1 MKEQARTCPYCNLT
15 VQTNEVMQH
24 YLKYH
29 PDELTQAVA
38 GLEMLPIDGLGAITA
53 SLSRIIKSA
62 SGVMRAWPS
71 TAVPTCTGQRY
82 VFTAKYDGD
91 DRLHYIGPRKQHPG
105 WDLQALMYISLMMAG
120 GDPRADKWPETA
132 SRWRVSID
140 HGLIQIQLVEDEGEQ
155 PQGEGSGRL
164 SRGI

>member
-1 MKEQARTCPYCNLT
+1 MKDEARTCPYCNLT
-15 VQTNEVMQH
+15 VPTSQVMQH

-38 GLEMLPIDGLGAITA
+38 GLEVLPIDGLGSITA
-53 SLSRIIKSA
+53 GLSRIIKSA

-71 TAVPTCTGQRY
+71 TAVPTSTGRRY
-82 VFTAKYDGD
+82 VFTANYHGG

-105 WDLQALMYISLMMAG
+105 WDLQALMYLSLMMTGANPLM
-120 GDPRADKWPETA
+120 DDWPETA
-132 SRWRVSID
+132 ARWRVSID
-140 HGLIQIQLVEDEGEQ
+140 HGLIQIQLVEDEDEQ
-155 PQGEGSGRL
+155 PQGGASGRL